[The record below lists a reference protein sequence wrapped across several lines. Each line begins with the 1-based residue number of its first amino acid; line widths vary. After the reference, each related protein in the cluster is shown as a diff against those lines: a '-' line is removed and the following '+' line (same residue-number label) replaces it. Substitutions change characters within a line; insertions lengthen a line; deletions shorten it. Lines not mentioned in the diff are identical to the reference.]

1 LAPEDFRAGWNR
13 RLKFHELFPIRSGFN
28 AAFRLHEPVMEAA
41 MSVGISF
48 GSPTSGEGFDVS
60 ATVSEIVANL
70 QNVET
75 PWKNQ
80 LKTLDSQ
87 DTVISNLG
95 SLLST
100 LSTDMT
106 SLTSATGAMAVKEG
120 SSSDNS
126 VLELTAASTSAA
138 AGTHTVKV
146 EDLAVTSSGSL
157 TEITDSSDKLSG
169 SISIQV
175 GSGTAQTISVP
186 TTSGENTLSGL
197 ASAINSAG
205 IGVTASVLTD
215 SSGSRLS
222 LVSGTSG
229 ASGTLTVSAS
239 ITDTSN
245 SNAAIS
251 YDTSTSVA
259 GSNGK
264 IVVDNV
270 QLSVSSNTVSNLIP
284 GVTFKLLSTSDTAVQ
299 VVIDNYNSG
308 VESSVSTLVSDY
320 NALLS
325 AVNTQEGNDSS
336 GKAEPLYGSPTLT
349 MLQQDILGG
358 INTTNPNGYLTSVD
372 DSLDPTLSGSVTI
385 KTANGFLLDDHVTA
399 GSDADASKGAS
410 AVTSSATLTGDSSA
424 DDTLSGSISIQVG
437 SGTAHTFTLDSSG
450 NTLSGLASAIN
461 GTTGIGVTAA
471 VTTTDGKPTLTL
483 TSNTSGSD
491 GSLTVTNS
499 VRDTSAHTI
508 SVPTT
513 SGDNTISG
521 LADAINSAGIGVT
534 AAVTTSSGK
543 STLTLTSQTTGSSG
557 ALTVTS
563 AVTATSNTA
572 LSATVTSGSDSVTS
586 SAELSATAADKLSG
600 SISIKVGSSGTAHTI
615 NVTSGTTLTELADTI
630 NQANIGVTAA
640 AVTTNGTTT
649 LTLTSGTSGS
659 DGTLTVT
666 SSILDTTN
674 STTADLSY
682 TNSSDIGSLSA
693 LGVSVNTD
701 GTLSLDETTLDS
713 VLNSDYSSVAGFFQN
728 SNSWGSSFS
737 SMLTNAGTTSKTGI
751 LKLAETSNSSTESS
765 LNKDITRE
773 ESLISSEESSLTTE
787 LNSANEVMQEIPS
800 KISEIN
806 ELYSAITG
814 YNSSS
819 S

>member
-1 LAPEDFRAGWNR
+1 LAPEDFRASWDG

-28 AAFRLHEPVMEAA
+28 AAFRLHEPVVEAA

-48 GSPTSGEGFDVS
+48 GSPTSGDGFDVS

-106 SLTSATGAMAVKEG
+106 SLTEATGVMSEKEG
-120 SSSDNS
+120 SSSDES
-126 VLELTAASTSAA
+126 VLKLTAASSSTV

-186 TTSGENTLSGL
+186 TKSGENTLSGL

-229 ASGTLTVSAS
+229 KDGNLTVTSS

-245 SNAAIS
+245 SNAAVS
-251 YDTSTSVA
+251 YDTSTAVA
-259 GSNGK
+259 GANGK

-270 QLSVSSNTVSNLIP
+270 SLSVSSNTVSDLIP

-299 VVIDNYNSG
+299 VVIANYNTG

-325 AVNTQEGNDSS
+325 AINTQEGNDSS
-336 GKAEPLYGSPTLT
+336 GNSEPLYGSPTLT

-372 DSLDPTLSGSVTI
+372 DSLDSTLSGSMTI
-385 KTANGFLLDDHVTA
+385 KTANGFLLSDSVTA
-399 GSDADASKGAS
+399 GSNANTSTGAS
-410 AVTSSATLTGDSSA
+410 AVTSSATLTGGSSA

-437 SGTAHTFTLDSSG
+437 SGTAQTFTLDSSD

-461 GTTGIGVTAA
+461 GTTDIGVKAT
-471 VTTTDGKPTLTL
+471 VTTTDGVSTLTL
-483 TSNTSGSD
+483 TSGTSGSD
-491 GSLTVTNS
+491 GSLTVTNN
-499 VRDTSAHTI
+499 VRDTSAQTI

-513 SGDNTISG
+513 SGDNTIDG
-521 LADAINSAGIGVT
+521 LASAINAAGIGVT

-572 LSATVTSGSDSVTS
+572 LSATVTAGSDSVTS

-600 SISIKVGSSGTAHTI
+600 SINIKVGSSGTAHTI

-640 AVTTNGTTT
+640 AVTTNGTTS

-674 STTADLSY
+674 STTADLGY

-728 SNSWGSSFS
+728 TNSWGSTFS
-737 SMLTNAGTTSKTGI
+737 SMLTNAGTTSKTGL